1 MGKITRFPG
10 SKERRARLNLNARR
24 VPCQV
29 SERWLQFPEHAS
41 ALCDGTYIALD
52 VMTLDQNEKQR
63 KLCELVLLKEDL
75 LVMLNRLRVEK

>member
-29 SERWLQFPEHAS
+29 SNVGSNFQSKPPRCPTAH
-41 ALCDGTYIALD
+41 
-52 VMTLDQNEKQR
+52 TLP
-63 KLCELVLLKEDL
+63 L
-75 LVMLNRLRVEK
+75 ML